1 MPFSSRRRRQAVHEN
16 PSRFWVRFWIPVLVS
31 LGLTPI
37 LFCLGF
43 GLGSGLMSHS
53 RNHSPLVILFP
64 ILFPYGMLIGI
75 LYPGNLASILLAI
88 VQFPLYGIILGLAN
102 TKGKR
107 TLVVLAFVLLAVHGL
122 AIALCFSSGNPNK
135 LLIH

>member
-1 MPFSSRRRRQAVHEN
+1 MPSSSKRRRQAVHEN
-16 PSRFWVRFWIPVLVS
+16 PTGFWMRFWMPVLVS

-37 LFCLGF
+37 LFCLGVGPYLE
-43 GLGSGLMSHS
+43 GLLSHS
-53 RNHSPLVILFP
+53 SGHKT
-64 ILFPYGMLIGI
+64 
-75 LYPGNLASILLAI
+75 NLASILLAI